1 MTRNIMKKLSFYL
14 LILSIISLEAAV
26 YKGRTAYI
34 GFCKDCHGN
43 GTKMAKK
50 YTGDQWRE
58 FLDKKGAVLAK
69 RHLSS
74 KDLDANI
81 LAQQAKGY
89 LPYSSVASIH
99 AYFENKSEII
109 LKSMSKSAK
118 KAVKKRIFKYQSRH
132 LRDFFV
138 EFSKD
143 SGKVPACSDDGVGG
157 KASKEELAQA
167 KRIQDAERQ
176 RRAKKAAREKAKLA
190 RIEKHNQ
197 AKQQKEAQKRAREK
211 ELARQKALLRQQEQ
225 ARNAKL
231 QAAKEK
237 ARKQKEAKIAR
248 DKARKRQKELAKA
261 QKMRRSKMSRNE
273 KIMALVKGKLS
284 KSDMRKLKAL
294 LNSK

>member
-1 MTRNIMKKLSFYL
+1 MKKISFYL
-14 LILSIISLEAAV
+14 LVLSILSLEAAV

-50 YTGDQWRE
+50 YSGDEWRTY
-58 FLDKKGAVLAK
+58 LDKKGIVLAK
-69 RHLSS
+69 LHLNSQN
-74 KDLDANI
+74 LDSHI
-81 LAQQAKGY
+81 LEQQAKGF

-118 KAVKKRIFKYQSRH
+118 KAAKKRIFKYQSRH

-143 SGKVPACSDDGVGG
+143 SGKVPACSDDTAGG
-157 KASKEELAQA
+157 QASKEELAQA

-190 RIEKHNQ
+190 RIQKHNQ
-197 AKQQKEAQKRAREK
+197 AQKQKEALKRAQAK
-211 ELARQKALLRQQEQ
+211 ELARQEAFKRQQRQ
-225 ARNAKL
+225 AKNAKI
-231 QAAKEK
+231 QAAKDKIRKQKAAQIAKEK
-237 ARKQKEAKIAR
+237 ARQRAK
-248 DKARKRQKELAKA
+248 DLAKA
-261 QKMRRSKMSRNE
+261 KKMRRSKMSKNE
-273 KIMALVKGKLS
+273 KIMALVKGKLN
-284 KSDMRKLKAL
+284 KSDLRKLKAL
-294 LNSK
+294 LKSKE